1 MQHDGGGHHGER
13 EGNDVLR
20 QGARQPPVDRVHQV
34 VNRADA
40 ADAEDRQS
48 VDRIQSSITEVL
60 DQLHHQEQPRCEQG
74 TDTITNNN
82 RSHQISPE
90 GGREATPAARVRTAA
105 VRARARRKGKGEYGK
120 ARAPHDDALHTRP
133 RFRQPGAYTRFETP
147 QSTCQCVTAEQRHAV
162 YAISTVVVLGGLN
175 SRTPN
180 LYRNA
185 GLGICCASLSDA
197 LKRTIPTGPATG
209 DCYGRRPCTRICY

>member
-1 MQHDGGGHHGER
+1 MLTTGRDLVLQLRLSASGPLCFSPGVAIHQGRHGYPVQHDGGGHHGER
-13 EGNDVLR
+13 EGDDVLR

-48 VDRIQSSITEVL
+48 FDRIQSSITEVL

-90 GGREATPAARVRTAA
+90 GGRGSDAGGPRADCSGARQGQGER
-105 VRARARRKGKGEYGK
+105 GKGEYGK

-147 QSTCQCVTAEQRHAV
+147 QGTCQCVTAEQRHAV
-162 YAISTVVVLGGLN
+162 YAISTVVVLVV
-175 SRTPN
+175 
-180 LYRNA
+180 
-185 GLGICCASLSDA
+185 
-197 LKRTIPTGPATG
+197 
-209 DCYGRRPCTRICY
+209 